1 VAALPDGLDC
11 GRDDGSA
18 GKQRRADQGTGVATD
33 GQTPW
38 GNLVRNAAYNRPMV
52 QSSNSGGNTPT
63 PRLAAVS
70 VAAMGVV
77 YGDIG
82 TSPLYTMKEVFNG
95 PHAVAVTPENLL
107 GILSLIFWALTIT
120 VSLKYVVFITRAD
133 NRGEGGIMALTS
145 LALRSQG
152 AGPRMLWLMSILGI
166 FGAGLFYG
174 DAVITPAMSVLSA
187 VEGLE
192 VATPVFKP
200 YIVPISIGVLCGLFI
215 FQPRGTASVGALFGP
230 VMLFWFGTL
239 GVLGLWNILK
249 HPDVIAAIN
258 PWYAL
263 HFFLENRGHAWLALG
278 AVVLAITGGEAL
290 YADMGHFGRRS
301 IKWAWLGYVFPCLYL
316 NYLGQGALILD
327 NPAAIKNP
335 FFMLVPEELLYPMV
349 ALATAAAVIASQAV
363 ISGAF
368 SLTSQAM
375 QLGYCPRIHVRF
387 TSEREKGQ
395 IYIPNIN
402 WLLLLVVIILVL
414 GFKSS
419 SNLASAYGIAVTL
432 TMMIDTLLAFVV
444 VRALWNWNWLQAGLF
459 LALFLVVD
467 FAFFSAN
474 LVKVFDGGWFPL
486 ALGLGIFI
494 LFATWKRG
502 RTLLYER
509 LQQDSMPLDAFL
521 ASLQFGGPHRV
532 AGTGIFMTT
541 RPDGVPRAMLHNML
555 HNKVLHERIILL
567 NVNLQDIPHVD
578 ETGRILVEQLSNG
591 FYRVILNYGFKDD
604 PNIPLA
610 LELCGSHGMAPVEMM
625 ETSFF
630 LGRETIVPN
639 RVPSMPLW
647 RQILFMWMFRNA
659 GTATDFFKLP
669 TNRVV
674 ELGTQVE
681 L

>member
-1 VAALPDGLDC
+1 MLHSSNN
-11 GRDDGSA
+11 SA
-18 GKQRRADQGTGVATD
+18 GTNPPLTA
-33 GQTPW
+33 
-38 GNLVRNAAYNRPMV
+38 L
-52 QSSNSGGNTPT
+52 SI
-63 PRLAAVS
+63 
-70 VAAMGVV
+70 AAMGVV

-95 PHAVAVTPENLL
+95 PHAVAVTPDNLL

-120 VSLKYVVFITRAD
+120 VSLKYVLFITRAD

-145 LALRSQG
+145 LALRTRG
-152 AGPRMLWLMSILGI
+152 AGPRLMWLMSILGI

-192 VATPVFKP
+192 VATPMFKP
-200 YIVPISIGVLCGLFI
+200 YVVPITIGVICALFLL
-215 FQPRGTASVGALFGP
+215 QPQGTASVGALFGP
-230 VMLFWFGTL
+230 IMMFWFGTL
-239 GVLGLWNILK
+239 GVLGIWNILR

-258 PWYAL
+258 PWYAA
-263 HFFLENRGHAWLALG
+263 HFFLENRGHAYLALG

-290 YADMGHFGRRS
+290 YADMGHFGRRP
-301 IKWAWLGYVFPCLYL
+301 IKWAWLAYVFPCLYL

-327 NPAAIKNP
+327 DPTAVKNP
-335 FFMLVPEELLYPMV
+335 FFLLVPDMLLYPMV
-349 ALATAAAVIASQAV
+349 ALATAATVIASQAV

-375 QLGYCPRIHVRF
+375 QLGYCPRIQVRF

-395 IYIPNIN
+395 IYLPNIN
-402 WLLLLVVIILVL
+402 WLLLFAVIALVL
-414 GFKSS
+414 AFKSS

-444 VRALWNWNWLQAGLF
+444 VRALWNWNWLKAGVFLTLF
-459 LALFLVVD
+459 FVVD

-474 LVKVFDGGWFPL
+474 LVKVLDGGWFPL
-486 ALGLGIFI
+486 LLGFCIFT

-502 RTLLYER
+502 RALLYRKLE
-509 LQQDSMPLDAFL
+509 QDSMPLDAFL
-521 ASLQFGGPHRV
+521 ASLKYGGPQRV
-532 AGTGIFMTT
+532 PGTGIFMTT
-541 RPDGVPRAMLHNML
+541 RPDGVPRAMLHNLL
-555 HNKVLHERIILL
+555 HNKVLHERVILL
-567 NVNLQDIPHVD
+567 NVNIQDIPHVAED
-578 ETGRILVEQLSNG
+578 ERIRVEPLDDG
-591 FYRVILNYGFKDD
+591 FYRIQLNYGFKDD
-604 PNIPLA
+604 PNIPVA
-610 LELCGSHGMAPVEMM
+610 LEMCAYQGMAPVEMM

-639 RVPSMPLW
+639 RVPAMTLW
-647 RQILFMWMFRNA
+647 RQVLFMWMFRNA
-659 GTATDFFKLP
+659 DTATDYFKLP

-674 ELGTQVE
+674 ELGTQIE

>member
-1 VAALPDGLDC
+1 
-11 GRDDGSA
+11 
-18 GKQRRADQGTGVATD
+18 
-33 GQTPW
+33 
-38 GNLVRNAAYNRPMV
+38 MV
-52 QSSNSGGNTPT
+52 HSSNSVGTVS
-63 PRLAAVS
+63 PRLIATS

-95 PHAVAVTPENLL
+95 PHAVAVNPDNLL

-120 VSLKYVVFITRAD
+120 VSLKYVMFITRAD

-145 LALRSQG
+145 LALRTQG
-152 AGPRMLWLMSILGI
+152 AGPRMLWLMSGLGV

-192 VATPVFKP
+192 VATPMFKP
-200 YIVPISIGVLCGLFI
+200 YVVPITVLVLCGLFL

-239 GVLGLWNILK
+239 GALGVWNILK
-249 HPDVIAAIN
+249 HPDVLAAIN
-258 PWYAL
+258 PWYAA
-263 HFFLENRGHAWLALG
+263 HFFLENRSHAWLALG

-327 NPAAIKNP
+327 NPTAIRNP
-335 FFMLVPEELLYPMV
+335 FFMLVPDGLLYPMV
-349 ALATAAAVIASQAV
+349 VLATAATVIASQAV

-375 QLGYCPRIHVRF
+375 QLGYCPRIQVKF

-395 IYIPNIN
+395 IYVPNIN
-402 WLLLLVVIILVL
+402 WLLLLAVIILVL
-414 GFKSS
+414 GYKSS

-459 LALFLVVD
+459 LALFIVVD

-474 LVKVFDGGWFPL
+474 LVKVLDGGWFPL
-486 ALGLGIFI
+486 LLGLGIFT

-502 RTLLYER
+502 RALLYEK
-509 LQQDSMPLDAFL
+509 LQEESMPLDAFL
-521 ASLQFGGPHRV
+521 SSLGYGGPLRV

-555 HNKVLHERIILL
+555 HNKVLHERVVLL
-567 NVNLQDIPHVD
+567 NVSMQDIPHVD
-578 ETGRILVEQLSNG
+578 DTERMLVEPLSDG
-591 FYRVILNYGFKDD
+591 FYRVMLRYGFKDD

-610 LELCGSHGMAPVEMM
+610 LELCGKHGMAPIEMM

-639 RVPSMPLW
+639 RVPSMTLW
-647 RQILFMWMFRNA
+647 RQVLFMWMFRNA
-659 GTATDFFKLP
+659 DTATDFFKLP
-669 TNRVV
+669 TNRVA
-674 ELGTQVE
+674 ELGIQVE